1 MTEPI
6 SHEVALQ
13 FITELKAIRAQWRSL
28 LGGQDPDELEELS
41 QAIDRAIDRLASDM
55 DPKEVLQELRKPGG
69 VEASET
75 TLEGLP
81 EDLR

>member
-6 SHEVALQ
+6 SPEVALR
-13 FITELKAIRAQWRSL
+13 ILTELKAIRAQWRSL

-41 QAIDRAIDRLASDM
+41 RAIDRAIERLASDM
-55 DPKEVLQELRKPGG
+55 DPKEVLQKLRTPGG
-69 VEASET
+69 LEAAEI